1 MFLYLETIDSVEDEL
16 SQCESYDVIW
26 KRLQN
31 GFPMDIRTWSYLAL
45 NHPSRGQLAPS
56 STVYVYPP
64 LLAGWWFGR
73 RPAYGV
79 NGGIDSLNNVGKTMS

>member
-1 MFLYLETIDSVEDEL
+1 MSSRSVNPMM
-16 SQCESYDVIW
+16 SYG
-26 KRLQN
+26 N
-31 GFPMDIRTWSYLAL
+31 GSKMAFVTSIMDIRTWSYLAL
-45 NHPSRGQLAPS
+45 KHPSRGQLAPS